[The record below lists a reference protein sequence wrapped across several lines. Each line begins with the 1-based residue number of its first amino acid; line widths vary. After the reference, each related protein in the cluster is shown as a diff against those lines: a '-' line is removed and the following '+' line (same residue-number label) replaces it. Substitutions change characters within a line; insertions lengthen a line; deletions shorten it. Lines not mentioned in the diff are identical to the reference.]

1 MPVDNHASDYE
12 TKNMQYFSQ
21 NLLEV

>member
-12 TKNMQYFSQ
+12 TKNIWYFS
-21 NLLEV
+21 